1 MRSTMHFW
9 LLIAWVVFRSAILYD
24 LLLLGLDLVES
35 WALCAPII
43 DPWYGVRSHFPKVPD
58 NYMPLPPS
66 RVWLALCRGNTE
78 APWAP
83 LASSIPNLI
92 IC

>member
-1 MRSTMHFW
+1 MRSTLHFW

-24 LLLLGLDLVES
+24 LLLLGLGLVES

-43 DPWYGVRSHFPKVPD
+43 DPWYDVHSHFSKVPGD
-58 NYMPLPPS
+58 YMPLLPG